1 LSKSPVA
8 RASIENLIKQAISL
22 HQQGRLVEAE
32 AAYKTILDIDPN
44 EFDALHLLGIINAQR
59 NSFEEAEKLF
69 RRALA
74 VDQKVP
80 PCLQNYG
87 AVLCKLGRFAEAI
100 EYFTSAIKLAPN
112 HAPLY
117 LDRGQA
123 LIALKRA
130 NEALS
135 DYDRALAL
143 EPNFAEGW
151 LARGSIL
158 SDLNRND
165 EALHALNKALALKSE
180 GAEARLIRGNIL
192 FALNRQT
199 EALADFD
206 KALALRPDM
215 APALCGRGNVF
226 SALKRNDEALA
237 AYDKALALNPDF
249 VEVWLGLGHVFRNL
263 GRYDEA
269 LTAYDKALALKAD
282 LPEVWF
288 SRGNVFFD
296 LNRDDEALQSY
307 GKAID
312 LRPENAEALLN
323 KSLVK
328 LSLGEFDEGWSLYEW
343 RWKSKFFTSPVRGFS
358 QKPWLG
364 DADIAS
370 KTILVHSEQGFGD
383 IIQFYRYLAELQKL
397 DCKIIFETP
406 APLTPL
412 FATQKHNFQ
421 IITWGATY
429 PHFDVHCPL
438 LSLPHAFKTTLQTI
452 PAFIPY
458 LVSSPGK
465 LDDWRKK
472 LGQKNKPRVGL
483 AWSGNP
489 RNVDIRRNIPL
500 ELLLPMMSA
509 GIEWHSLQKDVL
521 EGDRV
526 SLKTNPAIVDFTASL
541 NDFSDTAA
549 LITELD
555 LVISVDTVAAHL
567 AGALGKPVWI
577 LLPFHPEFRW
587 LRGRTDSPWYP
598 TACLFRQTNH
608 GDWGGVIGQVSEEL
622 EKLFS

>member
-1 LSKSPVA
+1 MHSTEK
-8 RASIENLIKQAISL
+8 LIKQAISL

-32 AAYKTILDIDPN
+32 AAYKAILNVDPN

-80 PCLQNYG
+80 PCLQNYA
-87 AVLCKLGRFAEAI
+87 AVLCKLERFAEAV
-100 EYFTSAIKLAPN
+100 EYYTSAIKLAPN

-117 LDRGQA
+117 LGRAQA
-123 LIALKRA
+123 FIALKRA

-143 EPNFAEGW
+143 APDFAEVW
-151 LARGSIL
+151 LARGSVL
-158 SDLNRND
+158 SELKRND
-165 EALHALNKALALKSE
+165 EALYALNRALALKSE
-180 GAEARLIRGNIL
+180 IAEARLIRGNIL
-192 FALNRQT
+192 VALNRQT

-206 KALALRPDM
+206 KALALRPNM

-226 SALKRNDEALA
+226 CALKRNDEALA
-237 AYDKALALNPDF
+237 AYDKALALNPDLA
-249 VEVWLGLGHVFRNL
+249 EVWLGRGHVFRNL

-269 LTAYDKALALKAD
+269 LGAYDKALTLKAD

-296 LNRDDEALQSY
+296 LNRDDEALQNF

-312 LRPENAEALLN
+312 LRSENAEALLN
-323 KSLVK
+323 KALVK
-328 LSLGEFDEGWSLYEW
+328 LSLGEFEEGWSLYEW
-343 RWKSKFFTSPVRGFS
+343 RWKSKFFTSPVRRFS

-364 DADIAS
+364 DTDIAG

-383 IIQFYRYLAELQKL
+383 IIQFYRYLTELKKL
-397 DCKIIFETP
+397 GCTIVFETP
-406 APLTPL
+406 APLVPL
-412 FATQKHNFQ
+412 FANQKNNFK
-421 IITWGATY
+421 IITWGAAY
-429 PHFDVHCPL
+429 PYFDVHCPL

-452 PAFIPY
+452 PASIPY
-458 LVSSPGK
+458 LFSLPK
-465 LDDWRKK
+465 KRDEWRTK
-472 LGQKNKPRVGL
+472 LGKKNKARVGL

-489 RNVDIRRNIPL
+489 RNEDIRRNIPL
-500 ELLLPMMSA
+500 ELFRPIMIE

-521 EGDRV
+521 ENDRI
-526 SLKTNPAIVDFTASL
+526 SLKTNPTIIDFTASL

-549 LITELD
+549 LIAELD

-577 LLPFHPEFRW
+577 LVPFHPEFRW

-598 TACLFRQTNH
+598 TARLFRQVHN
-608 GDWGGVIGQVSEEL
+608 GDWGGVISQVSREL
-622 EKLFS
+622 GRLFS